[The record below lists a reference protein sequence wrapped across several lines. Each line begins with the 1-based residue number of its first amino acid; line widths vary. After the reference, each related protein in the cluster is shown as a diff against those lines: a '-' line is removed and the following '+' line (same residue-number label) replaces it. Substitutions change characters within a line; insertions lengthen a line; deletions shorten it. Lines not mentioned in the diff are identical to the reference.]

1 MIYVRILLFLLG
13 SLIYALGIS
22 VTIKVQHLGIH
33 PWDVLNVGLYNELGL
48 SIGTWNIIVGAIL
61 ITTSFILDRAYVKAG
76 SLFSAVII
84 GIFVDFYL
92 WMDILPS
99 ATHSWVDIITILI
112 GIAIMG
118 VGGGMYNAAQIGSG
132 PRDGFMLS
140 LSEKLNVSIGRVRI
154 ITETIV
160 LIIGLFIGGPVF
172 VFTFVFTFVQSP
184 IFQVT
189 YLKLLDYMN
198 RIERRMQ

>member
-1 MIYVRILLFLLG
+1 MIYIRILLFLLG

-33 PWDVLNVGLYNELGL
+33 PWDVLNVGLYNKLGL

-61 ITTSFILDRAYVKAG
+61 ITTSLILDRTYVKVG
-76 SLFSAVII
+76 SLFSAIII

-92 WMDILPS
+92 WIDILPS
-99 ATHSWVDIITILI
+99 ATHSWIDIITILV

-140 LSEKLNVSIGRVRI
+140 ISDKLNVSIGRIRI

-160 LIIGLFIGGPVF
+160 LLIGLFIGGPVF
-172 VFTFVFTFVQSP
+172 VFTFVFTFIQSP

-189 YLKLLDYMN
+189 YLKLLNYMN